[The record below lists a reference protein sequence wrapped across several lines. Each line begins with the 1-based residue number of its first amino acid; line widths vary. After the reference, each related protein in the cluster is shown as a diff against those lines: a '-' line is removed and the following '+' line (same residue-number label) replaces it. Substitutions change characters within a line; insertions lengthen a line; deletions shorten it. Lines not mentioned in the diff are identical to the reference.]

1 MKKNITRIM
10 LLAISAVLTL
20 SMVFGLA
27 GCAPSGPDAYAK
39 AEASWK
45 AAAVKSVKDDITV
58 SAKIDLGTLVGE
70 EVELAVSL
78 ELNRKYKTGG
88 AIDTM
93 TGKIN
98 SVKLSGLNKDITNLI
113 PTVLSTL
120 KVQLP
125 EGIDI
130 KTIIGNGT
138 ITLDN
143 PASGQIKA
151 ENGNYV
157 FTGEAKIDLAN
168 LDVSTDDLEE
178 DVTVEIDYVDGIM
191 EDLSLVVPFDLL
203 TLYNFKAANISKDNA
218 VSFSGKEGLNY
229 LLEQAYA
236 LVDNLFEGQVEF
248 DGKDIVVDQKIIDIV
263 EGVCGGTDSD
273 SIDAYL
279 FGSKGLIDL
288 GNVNLDITYS
298 DKKFD
303 TIKGTHTMGFEIK
316 RAEIERILNLP
327 DVKTA
332 LATIMIGT
340 TPLTPT
346 FVTNILYN
354 MVQVPE
360 TLQAEI
366 SVTFTSTYTY

>member
-178 DVTVEIDYVDGIM
+178 DVTVEIDYVEGIM

>member
-39 AEASWK
+39 AEANWK

-113 PTVLSTL
+113 PTVLNML

-130 KTIIGNGT
+130 KKIVGNGT
-138 ITLDN
+138 ITIDE

-178 DVTVEIDYVDGIM
+178 DVTVEIDYVEGIM

-203 TLYNFKAANISKDNA
+203 TLYNFKAANISKGNA
-218 VSFSGKEGLNY
+218 VSFTGKEGLNY

-248 DGKDIVVDQKIIDIV
+248 DGKDITVDTKITDIV

-288 GNVNLDITYS
+288 GNVNLDITYN

-316 RAEIERILNLP
+316 KAEIERILNLP
-327 DVKTA
+327 DVKAA

-340 TPLTPT
+340 KPLTPD
-346 FVTNILYN
+346 FVTNILYTV
-354 MVQVPE
+354 VQVPE

>member
-39 AEASWK
+39 AEANWK

-340 TPLTPT
+340 KPLTPD